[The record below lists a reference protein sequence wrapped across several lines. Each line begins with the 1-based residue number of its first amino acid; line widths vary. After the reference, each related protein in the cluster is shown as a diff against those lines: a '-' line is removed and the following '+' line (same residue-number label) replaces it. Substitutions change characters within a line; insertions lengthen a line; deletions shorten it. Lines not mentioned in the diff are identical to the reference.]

1 MNKEIKI
8 IMYHYVRDLQASEY
22 PAIKG
27 LDVSI
32 FEKQMKYLTN
42 QYDILRMEDV
52 ISAYKTGDDSML
64 PEQGVLLTFDDGYID
79 HYEMVYPILKKYGV
93 QGSFFPN
100 GMAVKEHKLLT
111 VNRIHF
117 ILAAAEA
124 QDKYFYRELVQ
135 ECFSL
140 MDEFRTQGVRL
151 KSNEEYYRELAIPN
165 RWDPGEV
172 IFVKRLLQNA
182 LPEDIRTAIAKR
194 LFEKYVGIAEDVF
207 AKKLYMNEE
216 QIREM
221 KRDGMFF
228 GLHGYDHYWLGKL
241 TPEKMHEDIE
251 KALDCFQDVI
261 DRECW
266 VMNYPYGNYSAEVL
280 DYIREI
286 GCVLGVSVV
295 VETARLGTHN
305 PLILPRYDAN
315 DVFPKGE
322 KV

>member
-1 MNKEIKI
+1 MNKEMKLV
-8 IMYHYVRDLQASEY
+8 MYHYVRDLQASEY

-27 LDVSI
+27 LDVNI
-32 FEKQMKYLTN
+32 FEKQLEYLTN
-42 QYDILRMEDV
+42 EYDILRMEDV
-52 ISAYKTGDDSML
+52 ITAYNTGDDSAL
-64 PEQGVLLTFDDGYID
+64 PERGVLLTFDDGYID
-79 HYEMVYPILKKYGV
+79 HYEVVYPILKKYGV

-124 QDKYFYRELVQ
+124 QDEHFYRELVQ

-140 MDEFRTQGVRL
+140 MDEYRKQGVQL
-151 KSNEEYYRELAIPN
+151 KSNEEYYRELAVSN

-182 LPEDIRTAIAKR
+182 LPEDIRTAIAER
-194 LFEKYVGIAEDVF
+194 LFEKYVGIPEDAF
-207 AKKLYMNEE
+207 AKKLYMSNK

-221 KRDGMFF
+221 RRDGMFF

-251 KALDCFQDVI
+251 KALDYFQDVI

-266 VMNYPYGNYSAEVL
+266 VMNYPYGNYSDEVL
-280 DYIREI
+280 DYIKKI

-295 VETARLGTHN
+295 AETARFGTHN
-305 PLILPRYDAN
+305 PFILPRYDAN
-315 DVFPKGE
+315 DVFPKGD